1 MPAHDAHCYTI
12 HDGRACPP
20 PDDTVR
26 RVVRSVD
33 AEPPQMENYIRAALE
48 TEINKLVAELRS
60 RGDSWEN
67 LARLAWAREDDAN
80 NRWLAASQ
88 ELTTARQ
95 WLTAARTILTRHNML
110 QCPGNELCA
119 CLSELTFLLVGPRDG
134 QFGDH

>member
-1 MPAHDAHCYTI
+1 MYAHDAHCYTI

-33 AEPPQMENYIRAALE
+33 AEPPQVENHIRAALE
-48 TEINKLVAELRS
+48 TEINKLVAELGH
-60 RGDSWEN
+60 RGDVWEE
-67 LARLAWAREDDAN
+67 LARKAWNREDEVHQ
-80 NRWLAASQ
+80 RWLAASK

-95 WLTAARTILTRHNML
+95 WLTAARAILTRHNML

-119 CLSELTFLLVGPRDG
+119 CLSDLTFLLVGPRDG
-134 QFGDH
+134 VFGGH